1 VPNTIFTF
9 WEPSDRLTPYLA
21 LCKETWEVHLSAYNV
36 VVLDYANLH
45 EYVDPAVFDLDS
57 LRRFPLPS
65 QKDAVMAAVLKE
77 HGGVFMDMDTI
88 AVGDIGPVVELLER
102 SEVVMFLTHLA
113 FMAARPNAR
122 LLGLMYEGIRDKL
135 AAPPAATDS
144 AAEMA
149 WDYLGNSE
157 LAKAKRTIVDQ
168 SRFLA
173 LPPRL
178 IERGNRLA
186 KKGARVE
193 DAWPR
198 PLAVLDWVDR
208 KARAA
213 SERLAFATIYRKH
226 LTMLDGDKFGFI
238 AEARGWA
245 AGSFDPERA
254 YVDFWFE
261 RDLSPDD
268 VFRDDQMLIALH
280 NSWTPAW
287 YRDLDREGVLSHDCL
302 LSKTLRRVLQR

>member
-1 VPNTIFTF
+1 MPNTIFTF

-135 AAPPAATDS
+135 AAPPAATQGAPS
-144 AAEMA
+144 AA
-149 WDYLGNSE
+149 
-157 LAKAKRTIVDQ
+157 
-168 SRFLA
+168 
-173 LPPRL
+173 
-178 IERGNRLA
+178 
-186 KKGARVE
+186 
-193 DAWPR
+193 
-198 PLAVLDWVDR
+198 
-208 KARAA
+208 AA
-213 SERLAFATIYRKH
+213 
-226 LTMLDGDKFGFI
+226 
-238 AEARGWA
+238 
-245 AGSFDPERA
+245 
-254 YVDFWFE
+254 
-261 RDLSPDD
+261 
-268 VFRDDQMLIALH
+268 
-280 NSWTPAW
+280 
-287 YRDLDREGVLSHDCL
+287 
-302 LSKTLRRVLQR
+302 TL